1 LKSKSLL
8 KSSLLLGL
16 LAAVAAA
23 NQADIVRAQDLAYR
37 QQYDS
42 AIAITS
48 AIIFRDS
55 SDPAGYYWQGSI
67 LELVINDL
75 GRKALVD
82 SFYRLSDRAV
92 ALCRQRL
99 GRNASD
105 AKAQFYYGMTQLN
118 RARLL
123 GWQKRTLPALRTC
136 FDVNPHLNA
145 ALALDTTLTDAR
157 LGLGVIEYFKVSAGR
172 YVPILGGLFG
182 SRKKAYSLVTA
193 VADDEGMMA
202 PTARFLLAYMFKE
215 DGDCVGALG
224 ECSKLLSRY
233 AGNRLVMR
241 HMRDA
246 LYKAERY
253 SEAVQVGAEI
263 DSVLPRVTSD
273 NKYAMS
279 ENWIVCGKSYA
290 MMGMDEEARKRFDC
304 IIAWEPYQD
313 DVPWLAQYVREAKKW
328 RAKLGS

>member
-1 LKSKSLL
+1 MMRS
-8 KSSLLLGL
+8 
-16 LAAVAAA
+16 
-23 NQADIVRAQDLAYR
+23 QDLAYR

-42 AIAITS
+42 ALAITAA
-48 AIIFRDS
+48 AIANDG

-67 LELVINDL
+67 IQLVITDM
-75 GRKALVD
+75 GRGEFVD
-82 SFYRLSDRAV
+82 SFYKLSDRAV

-99 GRNASD
+99 MRNSRD
-105 AKAQFYYGMTQLN
+105 AEAQFYYGMTQLN

-123 GWQKRTLPALRTC
+123 GWQQRALPALRTC

-145 ALALDTTLTDAR
+145 ALALDPSLTGAR

-172 YVPILGGLFG
+172 YVPLLGGVFG

-193 VADDEGMMA
+193 VADDEGIMG
-202 PTARFLLAYMFKE
+202 PTAQFLLAYMLKE
-215 DGDCVGALG
+215 DGDCAGALYH
-224 ECSKLLSRY
+224 CRKMLARY

-246 LYKAERY
+246 LFKAERY

-263 DSVLPRVTSD
+263 ESVLPRASSGD
-273 NKYAMS
+273 KYALS
-279 ENWIVCGKSYA
+279 ENWIVCGKAYA
-290 MMGMDEEARKRFDC
+290 WLGDKVEARERFDRV
-304 IIAWEPYQD
+304 IAWEPYQE
-313 DVPWLAQYVREAKKW
+313 DVPWLAQYVREAKQW